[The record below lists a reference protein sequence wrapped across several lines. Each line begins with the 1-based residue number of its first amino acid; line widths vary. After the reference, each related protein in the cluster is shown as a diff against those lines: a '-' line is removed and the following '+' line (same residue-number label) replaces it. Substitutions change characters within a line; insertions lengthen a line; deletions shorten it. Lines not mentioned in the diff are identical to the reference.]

1 MKQRIRILL
10 VACCVL
16 GASSMLTGCR
26 KQCACIHNNGTI
38 IYFSKTEV
46 EDSNG
51 GSCSGMKYQSGTE
64 YFVACDWE

>member
-1 MKQRIRILL
+1 MKRGIRLFL
-10 VACCVL
+10 FCC
-16 GASSMLTGCR
+16 GIIAASSLLTGCR

-51 GSCSGMKYQSGTE
+51 GSCSGMKYQSGVE